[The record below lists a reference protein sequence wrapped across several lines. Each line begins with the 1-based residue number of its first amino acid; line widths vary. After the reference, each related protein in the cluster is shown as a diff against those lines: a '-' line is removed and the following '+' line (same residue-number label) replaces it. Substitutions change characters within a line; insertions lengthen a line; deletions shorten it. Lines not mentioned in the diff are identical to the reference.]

1 MREVKAISN
10 EEKIKDIEN
19 YLKKKN
25 ERDYLLFLI
34 AISTGLRIGDI
45 LKIRVEDIYNKN
57 SFFVKEQKTG
67 KRKEIELSPKLKREI
82 KKLCSSRDGSEYL
95 IKSRQGL
102 NNPITR
108 HRAYQIIKEVAELH
122 GLENIACHSI
132 RKTFGRKYYEKY
144 RDIEELR
151 KYFNH
156 SSSAVTLRYIG
167 LEQEIINKHVRELWD

>member
-1 MREVKAISN
+1 MREVKAISD
-10 EEKIKDIEN
+10 EEKIRDIED

-45 LKIRVEDIYNKN
+45 LKLRVEDVYNKN
-57 SFFVKEQKTG
+57 VLLIKEQKT
-67 KRKEIELSPKLKREI
+67 RKKKEVELSPKLKKEI
-82 KKLCSSRDGSEYL
+82 KSFCKSREGYEYL
-95 IKSRQGL
+95 IKSRQGI
-102 NNPITR
+102 NKPITR
-108 HRAYQIIKEVAELH
+108 HRAYQIIKKTAELH
-122 GLENIACHSI
+122 GLNDIACHSI

-156 SSSAVTLRYIG
+156 STSSVTLRYIG